1 MNFRIREIRL
11 IIFCFLLSAIL
22 AYSGLVRATG
32 SASISASAPA
42 PISADK
48 TGFLVV
54 AADRGFVGNEE
65 IRDAFAPFSAGHPA
79 ELIFVTDERT
89 RQTLQSGLAS
99 LRQKNI
105 DRIVVLPLFISA
117 AEPRYQL
124 IRKLVTEEEQ
134 TLPTVFAHLYGESY
148 FAVEALAT
156 HLRNMKHTA
165 QQHLLVVGYGAQ
177 EDPDRRAMY
186 DDWMRIIR
194 QASQGTVFRSTNAL
208 ILLEGKENQSPES
221 YADKI
226 KQQLSGAL
234 TPLKPLTDAAKNQVI
249 AFALGPKHD
258 NMMSLEGRLQR
269 LLPENTVLNHF
280 MIEPQHLTM
289 WMNREASR
297 NLPLAEKDTG
307 VVLFAH
313 GSDFHWNENLRTAV
327 KPLMDRY
334 KIEFAFSMA
343 DPFTIERALHK
354 LEQRGA
360 KAAIVVAAFA
370 TNNSYRKE
378 ISYLTGMDIENHP
391 DDVLR
396 DKNSGHGGHG
406 DHHGKSGKP
415 VPRILTSLPVIWTG
429 GYEDSPLF
437 ATALFDRVLR
447 LSRDPGNET
456 VILTAHGTQDDQRND
471 EWLKKLQSLA
481 DQMLRQGEQGNQK
494 FRAFKVATWRE
505 DWPDKRAPWV
515 KKVRAMVTEAGKQ
528 NGTAI
533 VIPARTTAVGPE
545 KRFLAGL
552 KFELGEGFAP
562 HPLFAQW
569 VDEQIQQGIT
579 QQRQAI
585 TE

>member
-1 MNFRIREIRL
+1 MNFRIREIQL
-11 IIFCFLLSAIL
+11 IIFCSLLLTML
-22 AYSGLVRATG
+22 AYTGLARAAG
-32 SASISASAPA
+32 SASLPTPLSPAS
-42 PISADK
+42 ISADK

-65 IRDAFAPFSAGHPA
+65 IRDAFAPFSAAHPA
-79 ELIFVTDERT
+79 ELVFVTGERT
-89 RQTLQSGLAS
+89 RQTLQSGLIS

-105 DRIVVLPLFISA
+105 NRIVVLPLFISE

-124 IRKLVTEEEQ
+124 IHKLVAEEEQ
-134 TLPTVFAHLYGESY
+134 IIPAIFTNPYGKSHFAI
-148 FAVEALAT
+148 EALAAR
-156 HLRNMKHTA
+156 LRSLKHTA

-177 EDPDRRAMY
+177 EDSDRRAMY
-186 DDWMRIIR
+186 DDWMRIIK
-194 QASQGTVFRSTNAL
+194 QASQGITFRSTNAL
-208 ILLEGKENQSPES
+208 ILLEGKEDQSPES

-226 KQQLSGAL
+226 KYQLSGAL
-234 TPLKPLTDAAKNQVI
+234 MPLRPLTSTAKNQVI

-269 LLPENTVLNHF
+269 LLPKDATLNHF

-289 WMNREASR
+289 WMNHEASR

-327 KPLMDRY
+327 KPLMGRY

-360 KAAIVVAAFA
+360 KAAIIVAAFA
-370 TNNSYRKE
+370 TNNSFRKE
-378 ISYLTGMDIENHP
+378 ISYLTGMDIENQPNDATH
-391 DDVLR
+391 
-396 DKNSGHGGHG
+396 DKKSGHGN
-406 DHHGKSGKP
+406 HHGKPGKP
-415 VPRILTSLPVIWTG
+415 VPRILTSLPIIWTG
-429 GYEDSPLF
+429 GYEDNPLF
-437 ATALFDRVLR
+437 ATALFDRVLK
-447 LSRDPGNET
+447 LSKDPGRET
-456 VILTAHGTQDDQRND
+456 IILTAHGTHDDQRNN

-481 DQMLRQGEQGNQK
+481 DQMHQQGEQGNQK

-515 KKVRAMVTEAGKQ
+515 KKVRTMVTEAGKQ

-533 VIPARTTAVGPE
+533 IIPARTTAVGPE

-569 VDEQIQQGIT
+569 VDEQILQGIS

-585 TE
+585 TK